1 MARPKKNV
9 EETKE
14 IKKRKV
20 GRPKKMSKKVDA
32 NFDNL
37 FKDLEEQLKSINSKI
52 EELDKTVTDINN
64 DLNTICDDIYCDCEE
79 EKEDKV
85 ELEKDTTEETF
96 TKSEVEEIIRILNFL
111 QFNRELNRRLFT
123 PNLYVYRRFFF

>member
-14 IKKRKV
+14 IKKRKA